1 MVYGLLLTGCV
12 ERSLT
17 IRTEPPGALVAVND
31 TSKGTSPLT
40 YDFEWYG
47 WHRVT
52 ILKEGFERLEDRRLL
67 SSPPYLWIPFDLV
80 MELLPF
86 RVRDERVWSYTLT
99 PLRVLPIPQ
108 PPSLSSSAPDLTP
121 PMGERAP

>member
-31 TSKGTSPLT
+31 TSRGLSPLT

-52 ILKEGFERLEDRRLL
+52 ILKEGYERLEDRRLL
-67 SSPPYLWIPFDLV
+67 QSPPHLWIPFDLV

-86 RVRDERVWSYTLT
+86 RTRDERVWSYTLT
-99 PLRVLPIPQ
+99 PLRVPPTPQ
-108 PPSLSSSAPDLTP
+108 PPPLTVPRADPAQPMEP
-121 PMGERAP
+121 PA